1 MIKRDTFGGTSTSL
15 CANLKLFFRK
25 QATDV
30 IVSRK
35 NRGVSIN
42 QSERSLYL
50 QNIFNFALNA
60 KKLHYGQERYKQIE
74 SGSCGTETYSKGGGR
89 TSKTRP
95 CDRIE
100 MVYQYLTAKFWHI
113 TSSG

>member
-1 MIKRDTFGGTSTSL
+1 L

-50 QNIFNFALNA
+50 QKYF
-60 KKLHYGQERYKQIE
+60 
-74 SGSCGTETYSKGGGR
+74 
-89 TSKTRP
+89 
-95 CDRIE
+95 
-100 MVYQYLTAKFWHI
+100 
-113 TSSG
+113 